1 MVNKQEAIVLPI
13 KFDTD
18 LGTVSIDNNVVAT
31 IAGLSA
37 MESYG
42 IVGMASKNAADGLFE
57 LLKWD
62 HFSKGIN
69 VTSKENTLNIDLHII
84 VEYGV
89 QISVVSKNIKDRVK
103 YNIEKTT
110 DLKVD
115 TINIFVEGIRLEK

>member
-1 MVNKQEAIVLPI
+1 MPI
-13 KFDTD
+13 NFNTD
-18 LGTVSIDNNVVAT
+18 LGSVSIDDSVIAT

-42 IVGMASKNAADGLFE
+42 IVGMASKNAADGFFE

-62 HFSKGIN
+62 HFTKGIN
-69 VTSKENTLNIDLHII
+69 VVSKEDTLSIDLHII

-89 QISVVSKNIKDRVK
+89 QISVVAKNIKDRVK
-103 YNIEKTT
+103 YNIEEAT

-115 TINIFVEGIRLEK
+115 KINIFVEGIRLDK

>member
-1 MVNKQEAIVLPI
+1 MVNKQEAIILPI

-18 LGTVSIDNNVVAT
+18 LGTVSIDNNVIAT

-57 LLKWD
+57 LLKGD

-115 TINIFVEGIRLEK
+115 KINIFVEGIRLEK